1 MSSILHISYDLR
13 SRLNRDSTS
22 AVKNLIKETS
32 KFMDTIT
39 FDLLRVP
46 NPKEEMVE
54 NENNKHIKLNVL
66 GFPFGI
72 FLVRHLNRAYKKIK
86 KIIEENKIDL
96 FDIKVIHAHK
106 LTFEGYIAYKIAK
119 ENNIPLFVT
128 LRQTD
133 FTVLKYRPDIVSRYK
148 EIISSSEK
156 LFVLLP
162 IMKIKLKRF
171 FGETFYNK
179 HIKDKLI
186 FLPNIIERPFKDTK
200 NVYDKYSFLTIARM
214 DKRSVKR
221 KNLKRLIE
229 AFSLL
234 GSKKYKL
241 RIIGSGDYLYK
252 VKEWCQKY
260 NVNDRIE
267 LIGNVDNEHIDQY
280 YSTSLAFLMPS
291 ISESFGM
298 VYAESLING
307 TPILYSK
314 KVLGFDGVFEKVG
327 AGANPFDT
335 LSIKQSIEDLITNN
349 EFYRK
354 TISELKSKDAFEIFS
369 AKHINKTL
377 ADILKNKVEEK
388 DIELFSA

>member
-32 KFMDTIT
+32 KLMDTIT

-46 NPKEEMVE
+46 NPKDEMVE

-66 GFPFGI
+66 GFSFGI
-72 FLVRHLNRAYKKIK
+72 FLVRHLNRAYKKINRT
-86 KIIEENKIDL
+86 IIENKIDL
-96 FDIKVIHAHK
+96 SDVKVIHAHK
-106 LTFEGYIAYKIAK
+106 LTFEGYIAYKISK
-119 ENNIPLFVT
+119 EHNVPLFVT

-148 EIISSSEK
+148 EIISSAEQ

-179 HIKDKLI
+179 HISNKLI
-186 FLPNIIERPFKDTK
+186 FLPNIIERPFRGTK
-200 NVYDKYSFLTIARM
+200 QEYDKYSFLTIARM

-221 KNLKRLIE
+221 KNLKRLIK

-234 GSKKYKL
+234 ENKKYKL
-241 RIIGSGDYLYK
+241 RIIGSGEYLYK
-252 VKEWCQKY
+252 VKEWCKNF
-260 NVNDRIE
+260 NVSDRIE

-280 YSTSLAFLMPS
+280 YSSSFAFLMPS

-314 KVLGFDGVFEKVG
+314 KVLGFDGVFENVG
-327 AGANPFDT
+327 ASANPFDT
-335 LSIKQSIEDLITNN
+335 LSIKQSIEDIIANN

-354 TISELKSKDAFEIFS
+354 TIAELKRGNAFEIFS

-377 ADILKNKVEEK
+377 TDILKDKVEK
-388 DIELFSA
+388 KIELFSA